1 MPPVTTQGPGGIEI
15 HGLALGE
22 TEIYSGESL
31 ALELGVIV
39 PPWDGGQSIDFS
51 FELETQVTMTMTMTM
66 TMLTKIMVMIMFPF
80 VQGDLVHYWRL
91 CRVEV
96 VEPSDDLVCLAKGKP
111 QFKNYLNTTWS
122 KSDDDGWR
130 W

>member
-1 MPPVTTQGPGGIEI
+1 MSPVSTQGPGGIEI

-51 FELETQVTMTMTMTM
+51 FELETQVTMARIMTM
-66 TMLTKIMVMIMFPF
+66 IMIMIMLPF
-80 VQGDLVHYWRL
+80 FQGDLVHYWRL

-122 KSDDDGWR
+122 KSDDDEWR